1 MLRRKPPGGG
11 QYLPEDY
18 REEVPLMKTGL
29 RILAV
34 AVSFLMLMTGPLAPI
49 AFAQQPSP
57 AQPEPAAQ
65 QQPTPQPEWAPP
77 QPPPQ
82 AMQPEPLKESRLAE
96 SAAYNVGAGIAN
108 VFYIP
113 GKGLLCATGVGVG
126 VLVMLFTVGSAPR
139 PAAYFAREGCGGRW
153 YLVGDDL
160 RPDSEVRAFD
170 WERDGT
176 LRF

>member
-1 MLRRKPPGGG
+1 
-11 QYLPEDY
+11 
-18 REEVPLMKTGL
+18 MKTGM

-34 AVSFLMLMTGPLAPI
+34 AVSFLMLTTGPLAPI

-57 AQPEPAAQ
+57 VQPEPATQ
-65 QQPTPQPEWAPP
+65 QQPTPQPEPAVQ
-77 QPPPQ
+77 QPAQQ
-82 AMQPEPLKESRLAE
+82 AMPQPEPLRESRRAE

-113 GKGLLCATGVGVG
+113 GKGILCAAGVTSG
-126 VLVMLFTVGSAPR
+126 VLIMLFTIGSAPR

-160 RPDSEVRAFD
+160 RPESEIRAFD

-176 LRF
+176 IRF

>member
-1 MLRRKPPGGG
+1 MLRAEPLGGG
-11 QYLPEDY
+11 QCLPEDY
-18 REEVPLMKTGL
+18 WEEVPLMKTGM

-34 AVSFLMLMTGPLAPI
+34 AVSLLMLMTGPLAPI
-49 AFAQQPSP
+49 AFAQQPPPPAQPEPAP

-65 QQPTPQPEWAPP
+65 QPAPLPQPEPISS
-77 QPPPQ
+77 
-82 AMQPEPLKESRLAE
+82 SRGSD

-113 GKGLLCATGVGVG
+113 GKCVLCAAGVASG
-126 VLVMLFTVGSAPR
+126 VLIMLFTIGSAPR

-160 RPDSEVRAFD
+160 RPETDIRAFD

-176 LRF
+176 IRF

>member
-1 MLRRKPPGGG
+1 
-11 QYLPEDY
+11 
-18 REEVPLMKTGL
+18 MKTGM

-57 AQPEPAAQ
+57 VQPEPAAQ
-65 QQPTPQPEWAPP
+65 QQPTPQPEPAAQ
-77 QPPPQ
+77 QPAQQ
-82 AMQPEPLKESRLAE
+82 AMPQPEPLRESRQGEA
-96 SAAYNVGAGIAN
+96 AAYNVGAGIAN
-108 VFYIP
+108 IFYIP
-113 GKGLLCATGVGVG
+113 GKCILCAAGVTSG
-126 VLVMLFTVGSAPR
+126 VLIMLFTIGSAPR

-160 RPDSEVRAFD
+160 RPESEIRAFD

-176 LRF
+176 IRF

>member
-1 MLRRKPPGGG
+1 MLRPEPLGGG

-18 REEVPLMKTGL
+18 REEVPLMKTGM

-57 AQPEPAAQ
+57 VQPEPTAQ
-65 QQPTPQPEWAPP
+65 QPATT
-77 QPPPQ
+77 
-82 AMQPEPLKESRLAE
+82 QPEPVAQQPAPQPMPEPLRESRMAE

-113 GKGLLCATGVGVG
+113 GKCILCAAGVASGVFIM
-126 VLVMLFTVGSAPR
+126 LVTIGSAPR

-160 RPDSEVRAFD
+160 RPDNEIRAYD

>member
-1 MLRRKPPGGG
+1 
-11 QYLPEDY
+11 
-18 REEVPLMKTGL
+18 MKTGM

-57 AQPEPAAQ
+57 VQPEPAAQ
-65 QQPTPQPEWAPP
+65 QQPTPQPEPAAQ
-77 QPPPQ
+77 QPAQQ
-82 AMQPEPLKESRLAE
+82 AMPQPEPLRESRQGE

-108 VFYIP
+108 IFYIP
-113 GKGLLCATGVGVG
+113 GKCILCAAGVTSG
-126 VLVMLFTVGSAPR
+126 VLIMLFTIGSAPR

-160 RPDSEVRAFD
+160 RPESEIRAFD

-176 LRF
+176 IRF

>member
-1 MLRRKPPGGG
+1 
-11 QYLPEDY
+11 
-18 REEVPLMKTGL
+18 MKTAV

-65 QQPTPQPEWAPP
+65 QQPTPQPEPAAQ
-77 QPPPQ
+77 QPAQQ
-82 AMQPEPLKESRLAE
+82 AMPEPEPLRESRLAE

-113 GKGLLCATGVGVG
+113 GKGILCAAGVASGVFIM
-126 VLVMLFTVGSAPR
+126 LVTIGSAPR

-160 RPDSEVRAFD
+160 RPENEIRAFD

-176 LRF
+176 IRF

>member
-1 MLRRKPPGGG
+1 
-11 QYLPEDY
+11 
-18 REEVPLMKTGL
+18 MKTGM

-57 AQPEPAAQ
+57 VQPEPAAQ
-65 QQPTPQPEWAPP
+65 QPPTT
-77 QPPPQ
+77 
-82 AMQPEPLKESRLAE
+82 QPEPVAQQPAPQPMQEPLRESRMAE

-113 GKGLLCATGVGVG
+113 GKGILCAAGVASGVFI
-126 VLVMLFTVGSAPR
+126 MLITIGSAPR

-160 RPDSEVRAFD
+160 RPDNEIRAYD